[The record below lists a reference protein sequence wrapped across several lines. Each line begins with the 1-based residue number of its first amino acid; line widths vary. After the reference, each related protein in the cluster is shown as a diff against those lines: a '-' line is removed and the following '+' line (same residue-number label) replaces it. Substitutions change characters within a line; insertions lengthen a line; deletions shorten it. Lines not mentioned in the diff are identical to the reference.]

1 MKSFVM
7 NIWLTTWKKL
17 YGDKVV
23 DSLVSEFN
31 IETSKLIIPT
41 NDVPDDLVVRASRS
55 LAQKVGK
62 TYEELWE
69 ETGYQNIW
77 SFHSFYPSYFR
88 KEGVLS
94 FLSAM

>member
-41 NDVPDDLVVRASRS
+41 NDVPDDLSRKG
-55 LAQKVGK
+55 Q
-62 TYEELWE
+62 
-69 ETGYQNIW
+69 
-77 SFHSFYPSYFR
+77 
-88 KEGVLS
+88 
-94 FLSAM
+94 

>member
-41 NDVPDDLVVRASRS
+41 NDVPDDLVVRVSKS

-62 TYEELWE
+62 LTKNFGRRQVIKTFGLSTLSIQAILEK
-69 ETGYQNIW
+69 
-77 SFHSFYPSYFR
+77 
-88 KEGVLS
+88 KES
-94 FLSAM
+94 CRF